1 MRINPISAT
10 IACILL
16 AACVSDQ
23 SAAIPPDPEAP
34 FPLARSRIL
43 AQSSPG
49 AIIVETRAPGTVYPS
64 VARAARTWCG
74 GPAQTSLISNDQDL
88 VLDRVQTW
96 LVRCS

>member
-1 MRINPISAT
+1 MRIRPISAS

-23 SAAIPPDPEAP
+23 SAAVPPDPSAP

-49 AIIVETRAPGTVYPS
+49 AIIVETRGPGVFDVS

-74 GPAQTSLISNDQDL
+74 GSAQTSLISNDQDM